1 MIAAVITEFI
11 GTFFFLSIILTSGQA
26 IPIGIALAAAIYF
39 GGSISG
45 ANLNPAVTAMFYAK
59 GTISLEKCI
68 TYIIAQVVGG
78 LLALLWYKSTVA
90 KK

>member
-1 MIAAVITEFI
+1 MLAAVLTELI
-11 GTFFFLSIILTSGQA
+11 GTFIFISVILTTGQA
-26 IPIGIALAAAIYF
+26 FPIAIALAAVIYF

-45 ANLNPAVTAMFYAK
+45 AMFNPAIAAMFYAK
-59 GTISLEKCI
+59 GTISLEKCVS
-68 TYIIAQVVGG
+68 YIIAQVVGG

>member
-1 MIAAVITEFI
+1 MLAAIITEFV
-11 GTFFFLSIILTSGQA
+11 GTFIFLSIILATGQA
-26 IPIGIALAAAIYF
+26 IPIAIALAAVIYF
-39 GGSISG
+39 GGNISG
-45 ANLNPAVTAMFYAK
+45 GMFNPSVALMFFAK

-68 TYIIAQVVGG
+68 TYIIAQVLGG